1 MTSPSIHPSIHAP
14 YSLVVILANLLL
26 FIVLQQI
33 LPITQQLHSQYQQ
46 QLPGLAQLMID
57 FSMPA
62 AIIIAV
68 FCMAQLLA
76 FVVKSTSLY
85 HRCMAAS
92 ILSAMLLMLTLL
104 SASLL
109 PMMRFVSVIQG

>member
-14 YSLVVILANLLL
+14 YSLAVILANLLL
-26 FIVLQQI
+26 FFFLQQI

-46 QLPGLAQLMID
+46 QLPGLAQLMLDYSI
-57 FSMPA
+57 PA
-62 AIIIAV
+62 GIVVAA

-76 FVVKSTSLY
+76 FVVKSASLY
-85 HRCMAAS
+85 HQCMAAS
-92 ILSAMLLMLTLL
+92 ILSAMLLMLTLV